1 MHERPIRKLT
11 TISTM
16 LTPPERI
23 RVDAAGAGLYI
34 AEHRLE
40 PSQVLTDVRKGKS
53 SFVLL
58 SVRYCESNQWN
69 GVSRMIREIPR
80 IPRIAILSEETSRT
94 PQVLLHLGREGVR
107 DVVDVR
113 SPTGWEQLR
122 RVLVDDQADWV
133 EALILSRL
141 EKGRMGMTGECWAFL
156 EAVLR
161 YSSKVGSVRR
171 LAGELGVVPSTLM
184 SRFYRAGLPTPKRY
198 LALVRLVRAA
208 FLFENSGFSI
218 ANVAN
223 HLEYSS
229 PQSFGRH
236 VRSLMGMTALQFR
249 GEFTGERMLELFRT
263 ELVGPYEQILSW
275 FRPFSGNMIRESEDR
290 CHGGV

>member
-1 MHERPIRKLT
+1 MHETPARKLT
-11 TISTM
+11 TISTI
-16 LTPPERI
+16 LTPPEQI

-40 PSQVLTDVRKGKS
+40 PSQVLADVREGRS
-53 SFVLL
+53 SVVLL

-69 GVSRMIREIPR
+69 DVSRMIREIPR
-80 IPRIAILSEETSRT
+80 IPRIAILSEETLRT

-113 SPTGWEQLR
+113 SPSGWEQLR
-122 RVLVDDQADWV
+122 RVLLDDQADWV
-133 EALILSRL
+133 EALMFSRL
-141 EKGRMGMTGECWAFL
+141 ENRRMRMTSECWLFL

-171 LAGELGVVPSTLM
+171 LAGKLGVVPSTLM

-198 LALVRLVRAA
+198 LAVVRLVRAA

-223 HLEYSS
+223 HLDYSS

-236 VRSLMGMTALQFR
+236 VRRVMGMTALQFR
-249 GEFTGERMLELFRT
+249 RQYTGERMLERFRA

-275 FRPFSGNMIRESEDR
+275 FRPFSGNVIRESEGHS
-290 CHGGV
+290 HGGH